1 MTMVKPSQVTSK
13 FVHWWDTLFQY
24 RYYFLLCSLM
34 AMLVLPSFS
43 DETNEGIIWTV
54 ARTAVLVSCIN
65 VLRNLN
71 HSMVLLVVL
80 GLLASGSDWLGV
92 LGIDSNYT
100 NLLSLGLFAF
110 FVGMISYEV
119 FKQILISKSID
130 MHIIIGALCG
140 FMLIGMIAS
149 LVFTLV
155 HITYPESFSNVSQGM
170 NGVDDLFYFS
180 YITILSIGYG
190 DIAPISSQARG
201 VSLFFGLIGQFYLA
215 VIMAVLVGKF
225 ISKPNR

>member
-1 MTMVKPSQVTSK
+1 M
-13 FVHWWDTLFQY
+13 FQY
-24 RYYFLLCSLM
+24 RYYFLICALM
-34 AMLVLPSFS
+34 AMLVLPSFA
-43 DETNEGIIWTV
+43 DETNEGIIWKV

-100 NLLSLGLFAF
+100 NLLSLGLFAL

-155 HITYPESFSNVSQGM
+155 HIIYPESFSNVSQGM

-201 VSLFFGLIGQFYLA
+201 VSLFFGLIGQFYLV

-225 ISKPNR
+225 ISKPDQ